1 LASSLSVFTL
11 AEAIALVS
19 IGFEIVTLP
28 ACPAS
33 RSTIAQATG
42 ARLEHDVVLVGE
54 RLGEGAKVF
63 RVDPADAPELTTILL
78 QGYLAERL
86 VDVERQST
94 HAAPFPSL
102 TNWGGSGN
110 TTPADSHS

>member
-1 LASSLSVFTL
+1 VPG
-11 AEAIALVS
+11 EQIDDRP
-19 IGFEIVTLP
+19 GN
-28 ACPAS
+28 
-33 RSTIAQATG
+33 R

-54 RLGEGAKVF
+54 RLGEGAKVH